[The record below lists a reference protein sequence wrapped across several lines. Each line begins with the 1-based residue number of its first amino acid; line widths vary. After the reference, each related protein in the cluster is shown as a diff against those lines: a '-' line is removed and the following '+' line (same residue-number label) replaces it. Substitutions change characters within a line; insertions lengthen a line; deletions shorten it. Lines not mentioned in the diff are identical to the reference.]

1 MNIKNIVISST
12 LLLSFLFIQGCASM
26 DSLVRAPQP
35 EKEVR
40 SEFNRT
46 AVFKSAD
53 GKGGTTT
60 MSFISHTAVENN
72 NAKEARQ
79 NLRLEG
85 MNLCWQQSAGRF
97 FVEGEE
103 HVMIEEETGKKYLV
117 WKIVCDPNKYLGK
130 KVDNK
135 TVFSP
140 VYLINNMKETLDG
153 R

>member
-1 MNIKNIVISST
+1 MLNTKTILGCAALAST
-12 LLLSFLFIQGCASM
+12 LFIQGCANM
-26 DSLVRAPQP
+26 DLLKAPQP
-35 EKEVR
+35 NKEVR

-53 GKGGTTT
+53 GKGGTTA

-97 FVEGEE
+97 FVEDDEY
-103 HVMIEEETGKKYLV
+103 VMIENETGVKYLV
-117 WKIVCDPNKYLGK
+117 WKIVCDPNKYLAQ
-130 KVDNK
+130 KVDNRK
-135 TVFSP
+135 VFSP
-140 VYLINNMKETLDG
+140 VYLINNRRETLDG

>member
-1 MNIKNIVISST
+1 MLNTKTILGCAALAST
-12 LLLSFLFIQGCASM
+12 LFIQGCANM
-26 DSLVRAPQP
+26 DLLKAPQP
-35 EKEVR
+35 NKEVR

-53 GKGGTTT
+53 GKGGTTA

-117 WKIVCDPNKYLGK
+117 WKIECDPNKYLGK

>member
-1 MNIKNIVISST
+1 MLNAKTILGCAALAST
-12 LLLSFLFIQGCASM
+12 FFVQGCANM
-26 DSLVRAPQP
+26 DILKAPQP
-35 EKEVR
+35 NKEVR

-46 AVFKSAD
+46 AVFQSLD
-53 GKGGTTT
+53 GTERTTA

-97 FVEGEE
+97 FVEGDE
-103 HVMIEEETGKKYLV
+103 HVMIEKETGIKYLV
-117 WKIVCDPNKYLGK
+117 WKIVCDPNKYLAQ
-130 KVDNK
+130 KVDNRK
-135 TVFSP
+135 VFSP
-140 VYLINNMKETLDG
+140 VYLINNRKETLDG

>member
-1 MNIKNIVISST
+1 MLNTKVFIGCIALASV
-12 LLLSFLFIQGCASM
+12 SFLNGCANM
-26 DSLVRAPQP
+26 DLLKAPQP
-35 EKEVR
+35 EKLVR

-46 AVFKSAD
+46 AVFQSLD
-53 GKGGTTT
+53 GTERTTA

-97 FVEGEE
+97 FVEDEE
-103 HVMIEEETGKKYLV
+103 YVMIENETGVKYLV
-117 WKIVCDPNKYLGK
+117 WKIVCDPDKYLAK
-130 KVDNK
+130 KVDNRK
-135 TVFSP
+135 VFSP
-140 VYLINNMKETLDG
+140 IYLINNRKETLDG